1 MKYAGVLEPLLASV
15 ERDGPSGSGRLSGQV
30 VVTSR
35 KDVTA
40 LICVDGEGN
49 VHFLLA
55 PAPESDRRF
64 DRIHLKALTISRCDW
79 AVAGKPTVSYLDLTC
94 PCGAQTGYRRPFL
107 SFCEDL
113 LLDLDRPSVT
123 PDDAAFRTCSR
134 WQHFWTVDDEGPLSI
149 EWLRG
154 LLGELCFLE
163 NVIRR
168 VGPQVVFAWTGP
180 DGRDHDFQAMSRVAF
195 EVKVS
200 ATVPYTVEC
209 NLNQLDSTL
218 FEQLYLVCFQAVR
231 VDSGETIVDV
241 IDRVETLLED
251 DESNL
256 DAFYSRLHAAGYRRQ
271 RRSDYGTFSFAVDG
285 PTFYPVDNDFPRI
298 TSATFDPPLDAR
310 IRGVRYVLQLVG
322 VDTIDPES
330 TAIADAIKR
339 LC

>member
-1 MKYAGVLEPLLASV
+1 MRYAGVLEPLLGSV
-15 ERDGPSGSGRLSGQV
+15 ERDGPSRSGRLSGQL

-40 LICVDGEGN
+40 LISVDGEGN

-64 DRIHLKALTISRCDW
+64 ERIHLKALTIARREW
-79 AVAGKPTVSYLDLTC
+79 AVAGKPTASYLDLTC
-94 PCGAQTGYRRPFL
+94 TGGAQIGYRRPFL

-134 WQHFWTVDDEGPLSI
+134 WQHFWTVDDEGALSI
-149 EWLRG
+149 EWVRG
-154 LLGELCFLE
+154 LLGELRFLE
-163 NVIRR
+163 NLIQR

-231 VDSGETIVDV
+231 TDSGETIVDV
-241 IDRVETLLED
+241 VGRIETLLED

-256 DAFYSRLHAAGYRRQ
+256 DAFYLRLHAVGYRRP
-271 RRSDYGTFSFAVDG
+271 RRSDYETFGFAVAG
-285 PTFYPVDNDFPRI
+285 PTFYRIDDDFPRI

-322 VDTIDPES
+322 VDTIDSEAA
-330 TAIADAIKR
+330 AITDAIKR